1 MPIEL
6 LPNNGKPNLK
16 LPTANSTIQE
26 PLEEVVRMEAES
38 NYSKVVFANRPPIF
52 VARTL
57 GVFEKLL
64 TGRKFFRVHHKHLVN
79 MPHIQKY
86 DKTESFVEFKDGTNV
101 PVSRRRRDSFLAIF
115 EKND

>member
-6 LPNNGKPNLK
+6 LPNGGKTKLK

-26 PLEEVVRMEAES
+26 PLDEVVRMEADS
-38 NYSKVVFANRPPIF
+38 NYSKVVFANRPPVF

-64 TGRKFFRVHHKHLVN
+64 SGRKFFRVHHKHLVN
-79 MPHIQKY
+79 MPHIQKF
-86 DKTESFVEFKDGTNV
+86 DKNENQIEFKDGTNV
-101 PVSRRRRDSFLAIF
+101 PVSRRRRDSFLERF
-115 EKND
+115 ESED